1 MLERRRGRGK
11 EMKRYNEELV
21 ATCRTNIHQN
31 SVSVKKVIV
40 ALITS
45 LLRQFLKSF
54 FSNKSMKLLFL

>member
-11 EMKRYNEELV
+11 EMKRYNEERV
-21 ATCRTNIHQN
+21 ATFRTNIHQN

>member
-11 EMKRYNEELV
+11 EMKRYNEERV
-21 ATCRTNIHQN
+21 ATFRTNIHQN

-54 FSNKSMKLLFL
+54 FSNKSMKLL

>member
-1 MLERRRGRGK
+1 MSERRRGRGK
-11 EMKRYNEELV
+11 EMKRYNEERV
-21 ATCRTNIHQN
+21 ATFRTNIHQN

>member
-1 MLERRRGRGK
+1 MVERRRGRGK
-11 EMKRYNEELV
+11 EMKRYNEERV
-21 ATCRTNIHQN
+21 ATFRTNIHQN

>member
-11 EMKRYNEELV
+11 EMKRYNEERV
-21 ATCRTNIHQN
+21 ATFRRNIHQN

>member
-11 EMKRYNEELV
+11 EMKRYNEERV
-21 ATCRTNIHQN
+21 ATFRTNIHQN

-45 LLRQFLKSF
+45 LLSQFLKSF

>member
-11 EMKRYNEELV
+11 EMKRYNEERV
-21 ATCRTNIHQN
+21 VTFRTNIHQN
-31 SVSVKKVIV
+31 SVSIKKVIV

-54 FSNKSMKLLFL
+54 FFK

>member
-11 EMKRYNEELV
+11 EMKRYNEERV
-21 ATCRTNIHQN
+21 ATFRTNIHQN

-54 FSNKSMKLLFL
+54 FQIKV